1 MKSFDEVKKG
11 DIVKSLNDGM
21 VCEIVM
27 YRGEKYLSGFHDMWN
42 VNQFDPNDWVKID
55 SKNKFCVEKN
65 EILKESCEDEWK
77 LISCFQTY
85 DEALSQ
91 IGYEKSHDDLW
102 NEHNL
107 YRIVV
112 KE

>member
-11 DIVKSLNDGM
+11 DIVRSLLDGM
-21 VCEIVM
+21 VCEVIM
-27 YRGEKYLSGFHDMWN
+27 YRGDKYLLGFHDMWN
-42 VNQFDPNDWVKID
+42 VNQFDPNDWVKVD

-65 EILKESCEDEWK
+65 KILKKPCEDEWK
-77 LISCFQTY
+77 PIYCFGTY
-85 DEALSQ
+85 YEAVSQ
-91 IGYEKSHDDLW
+91 IEYERSHDNLW

-107 YRIVV
+107 YRIVA

>member
-11 DIVKSLNDGM
+11 DIVKNLEDNM
-21 VCEIVM
+21 ICEVVM

-42 VNQFDPNDWVKID
+42 VNQFDPNDWVKVG
-55 SKNKFCVEKN
+55 SKNNFCVEKN
-65 EILKESCEDEWK
+65 EILKQNCEDEWK
-77 LISCFQTY
+77 EVYCFKTY
-85 DEALSQ
+85 DEAISQ
-91 IGYEKSHDDLW
+91 IEFEKNHDNLW
-102 NEHNL
+102 SEYNL